1 MKKTISI
8 ICCILLVISIFSGCG
23 AKEKKIDLIYP
34 FSGKINSYDPQ
45 VAAESDEFLIIE
57 NCFEGLVRS
66 DDEGNITPGC
76 AASWRIENDGLK
88 YTFNLQKGLKW
99 YIFKSVQERM
109 GEDYNPEITA
119 DDFVFALQ
127 RAVSRETESPLYST
141 ISCIENAPAVYEG
154 SAAADSL
161 GVRAVDKYTLEITLS
176 SADNGFI
183 QALSTAVAMPCN
195 RDFFEKTN
203 GRYGLDLMYTMF
215 NGQFIVTNELDK
227 SYILKNNKNYNG
239 PSPAK
244 ATDLTLK
251 IVEENELLA
260 EKLLSGY
267 YDSAYLRGY
276 ESVSIN
282 EKDKIKLVPYS
293 NITWAMIINTDS
305 GILAN
310 QDARHA
316 IALSLS
322 EPDYEKYDFLTKAKG
337 FIPPS
342 CTANGKS
349 FTEQSKD
356 VTLGYSGEQAVELWK
371 EAAKDDKIYSSELTF
386 IVPDTMEE
394 AAKQILQGVQSS
406 LGAISNVNGKK
417 ISISIKLE
425 AIPENEL
432 KTRTAARDYDIAL
445 YPFKASSASPVSFL
459 QTFSDNNI
467 TGFYD
472 EDFIN
477 SLETAKGADTE
488 NFIEECEKCERA
500 LIDTYC
506 YTPLFYESNFY
517 ASAKGVSGV
526 QFHAGTG
533 RVSFVYADRED

>member
-1 MKKTISI
+1 
-8 ICCILLVISIFSGCG
+8 
-23 AKEKKIDLIYP
+23 
-34 FSGKINSYDPQ
+34 
-45 VAAESDEFLIIE
+45 
-57 NCFEGLVRS
+57 
-66 DDEGNITPGC
+66 
-76 AASWRIENDGLK
+76 
-88 YTFNLQKGLKW
+88 
-99 YIFKSVQERM
+99 
-109 GEDYNPEITA
+109 
-119 DDFVFALQ
+119 
-127 RAVSRETESPLYST
+127 
-141 ISCIENAPAVYEG
+141 
-154 SAAADSL
+154 
-161 GVRAVDKYTLEITLS
+161 
-176 SADNGFI
+176 
-183 QALSTAVAMPCN
+183 
-195 RDFFEKTN
+195 
-203 GRYGLDLMYTMF
+203 
-215 NGQFIVTNELDK
+215 
-227 SYILKNNKNYNG
+227 
-239 PSPAK
+239 
-244 ATDLTLK
+244 
-251 IVEENELLA
+251 
-260 EKLLSGY
+260 
-267 YDSAYLRGY
+267 
-276 ESVSIN
+276 
-282 EKDKIKLVPYS
+282 
-293 NITWAMIINTDS
+293 MIINTGN

-322 EPDYEKYDFLTKAKG
+322 DPDYEEYDFLTKAKG

-342 CTANGKS
+342 CTANGKP

-386 IVPDTMEE
+386 IVPDTIED

>member
-1 MKKTISI
+1 MKKAISI
-8 ICCILLVISIFSGCG
+8 ICCILLVVSVFSGCG

-66 DDEGNITPGC
+66 DDEGNITPAC
-76 AASWRIENDGLK
+76 ATNWKIENDGLK
-88 YTFNLQKGLKW
+88 YTFHLQKGLKW

-141 ISCIENAPAVYEG
+141 ISCIENAPAVYED
-154 SAAADSL
+154 SASADSL

-176 SADNGFI
+176 SADNGFL

-195 RDFFEKTN
+195 RDFFQKTN
-203 GRYGLDLMYTMF
+203 GRYGLDLKYTMF

-227 SYILKNNKNYNG
+227 SYILKSNKSYNG

-260 EKLLSGY
+260 DKLISGY

-276 ESVSIN
+276 ESTSIN
-282 EKDKIKLVPYS
+282 ERDKISLVPYS
-293 NITWAMIINTDS
+293 NITWAMIINTSS

-342 CTANGKS
+342 CTANGKP
-349 FTEQSKD
+349 FTEQSND

-386 IVPDTMEE
+386 IVPDTMEDV
-394 AAKQILQGVQSS
+394 AKQILQGVQSS

-425 AIPENEL
+425 AMPENEL
-432 KTRTAARDYDIAL
+432 KTRTVMRDYDIAL

-459 QTFSDNNI
+459 QSFSDNNI

-477 SLETAKGADTE
+477 KLETAKGADTGS
-488 NFIEECEKCERA
+488 FIEECEKCERA